1 MKLQVF
7 VPHFAPDN
15 APTGSVMTA
24 IVGGLVELGHE
35 IEIVTSLPWY
45 RETRIEDG
53 WGGKLAR
60 IETTPWGQI
69 RRLHPFPT
77 DKANIPARALAFGGF
92 TGLAAAYGAASKFPA
107 DIVLAMS
114 PPITLGYAG
123 WCSARRR
130 GVPFVFN
137 IQDVFPDVA
146 IELGVLKG
154 KQAIRFF
161 KAMERNLYGISDAV
175 TVLSDDLADNVRG
188 KIAGG
193 DSGSEPS
200 AEKVR
205 IIPNFV
211 DTDAISATAPG
222 DPANTY
228 RQEFGLTDKTVV
240 MYAGNVGFS
249 QSLEL
254 LLDAARTFADRS
266 DVVFVING
274 NGSARPSLEAD
285 ASGLRNVRFVDYQPI
300 DRLPEVLA
308 AADVHLVPLKRGLAR
323 SSVPSKFYS
332 ILAASRPVLA
342 SVDIGTELANLI
354 ESTNCGIA
362 VEPENSEAFSD
373 ALRVL
378 LDDPVRRRTAGEA
391 GRSFVESWIS
401 PLGVAEQYSALFDEL
416 ITNREIGSPA
426 TLFTP

>member
-1 MKLQVF
+1 MKLQIY

-15 APTGSVMTA
+15 APTGAVMTA
-24 IVGGLVELGHE
+24 IVGGLVEIGHE

-45 RETRIEDG
+45 RETQIEQG

-60 IETTPWGQI
+60 IEKTEWGQI

-77 DKANIPARALAFGGF
+77 NKANVPARALAFGGF
-92 TGLAAAYGAASKFPA
+92 TGLATAYGTASKFPA
-107 DIVLAMS
+107 DAVLAMS

-123 WCSARRR
+123 WSSAKRR

-154 KQAIRFF
+154 KQVIRFF
-161 KAMERNLYGISDAV
+161 QAMERHLYGIADAV
-175 TVLSDDLADNVRG
+175 TVLSDDLAANVHA
-188 KIAGG
+188 KIANPA
-193 DSGSEPS
+193 DRQ
-200 AEKVR
+200 KVR

-211 DTDAISATAPG
+211 DTDAIQPTSAG

-228 RQEFGLTDKTVV
+228 RSEFGLKDKTVV

-254 LLDAARTFADRS
+254 MLSAARSLLDRT

-274 NGSARPSLEAD
+274 NGSARPAFEKDAAD
-285 ASGLRNVRFVDYQPI
+285 LPNVRFIDYQPVE
-300 DRLPEVLA
+300 RLPEVLA

-342 SVDIGTELANLI
+342 SVDAGTELANLI
-354 ESTNCGIA
+354 ASTGCGIA
-362 VEPENSEAFSD
+362 VEPEDPTAFTA
-373 ALRVL
+373 ALRTL
-378 LDDPVRRRTAGEA
+378 LDDPARRKQAGES

-401 PLGVAEQYSALFDEL
+401 PLGVAEQYSELFAEL
-416 ITNREIGSPA
+416 TSKQK
-426 TLFTP
+426 

>member
-1 MKLQVF
+1 MKLQIF

-15 APTGSVMTA
+15 APTGAVMPA
-24 IVGGLVELGHE
+24 IVDGFAELGHE

-45 RETRIEDG
+45 RETAIEEG

-60 IETTPWGQI
+60 LEKTEWGQI

-92 TGLAAAYGAASKFPA
+92 TGLAASYGVTSSFSA
-107 DIVLAMS
+107 DVVLAMS

-123 WCSARRR
+123 WLSAKRR

-154 KQAIRFF
+154 KRAIRFF
-161 KAMERNLYGISDAV
+161 QAMERNLYGLADAV

-188 KIAGG
+188 KLAQPFGK
-193 DSGSEPS
+193 STN
-200 AEKVR
+200 VR

-211 DTDAISATAPG
+211 DTDAIRPTPAG
-222 DPANTY
+222 DPENSY
-228 RQEFGLTDKTVV
+228 RHEFGLTDKTVV

-249 QSLEL
+249 QSLDL
-254 LLDAARTFADRS
+254 MLGAARSLQSRE
-266 DVVFVING
+266 DVVFVVNG
-274 NGSARPSLEAD
+274 NGSARDGFERD
-285 ASGLRNVRFVDYQPI
+285 AQDLSNIRFIDYQPVE
-300 DRLPEVLA
+300 RLPEVLA

-332 ILAASRPVLA
+332 ILAAGRPVLA
-342 SVDIGTELANLI
+342 SVDPGTELANLI
-354 ESTNCGIA
+354 ESTGCGIA
-362 VEPENSEAFSD
+362 VEPDDPEAFVG
-373 ALRVL
+373 ALVRL
-378 LDDPVRRRTAGEA
+378 LDDASLRQRSGEA

-401 PLGVAEQYSALFDEL
+401 PLGVAEQYSELFAEL
-416 ITNREIGSPA
+416 RGEQEN
-426 TLFTP
+426 

>member
-1 MKLQVF
+1 MKLQIF

-15 APTGSVMTA
+15 APTGAVMTA
-24 IVGGLVELGHE
+24 IVGGLVEIGHE
-35 IEIVTSLPWY
+35 VEIVTSLPWY
-45 RETRIEDG
+45 RETKIEAG
-53 WGGKLAR
+53 WAGKLAR
-60 IETTPWGQI
+60 IEKTDWGQI
-69 RRLHPFPT
+69 RRLHPFPA

-107 DIVLAMS
+107 DAVLAMS

-123 WCSARRR
+123 WCSAKRR

-161 KAMERNLYGISDAV
+161 QAMERNLYNLSDAV
-175 TVLSDDLADNVRG
+175 TVLSDDLADNVRA
-188 KIAGG
+188 KIAPGG
-193 DSGSEPS
+193 S
-200 AEKVR
+200 KVR

-211 DTDAISATAPG
+211 DTEAIKATPAG
-222 DPANTY
+222 DPTNSY
-228 RQEFGLTDKTVV
+228 RQEFGLLDKTVV

-254 LLDAARTFADRS
+254 MLEAARSLADRL
-266 DVVFVING
+266 DVMFVING
-274 NGSARPSLEAD
+274 NGSGRAAFEAD
-285 ASGLRNVRFVDYQPI
+285 AADLPNITFVDYQPVE
-300 DRLPEVLA
+300 RLPEVLA

-342 SVDIGTELANLI
+342 SVDPGTELANLI
-354 ESTNCGIA
+354 ESTDCGIA
-362 VEPENSEAFSD
+362 VEPENSAAFTA
-373 ALRVL
+373 ALAKL
-378 LDDPVRRRTAGEA
+378 LDDPAMRKSAGES
-391 GRSFVESWIS
+391 GRAFVESWIS
-401 PLGVAEQYSALFDEL
+401 PLGVAEQYSALFEEL
-416 ITNREIGSPA
+416 CGRKNRLTTG
-426 TLFTP
+426 